1 MKSSCLSICTSF
13 YYFSNFFIVFFF
25 FGFYYYSVTVLF
37 YTLTV
42 YSFLTQLFQPLMK
55 TSFVQSKYWAN
66 KVVNP
71 VFRPEKKPSL
81 GRGQSSPAIFLS
93 PYSFDLT
100 ACSRGQ
106 RLSGHLRKPN
116 SKHYRAFLSQPGSGL
131 LIRLAKRNENMI
143 RYWTMQTLR
152 IVITLSHLRAL
163 HDALRKTFLK
173 VTNIK
178 VNC

>member
-25 FGFYYYSVTVLF
+25 WFLLLF
-37 YTLTV
+37 SYCIILYTLTV

-173 VTNIK
+173 ETNIK
-178 VNC
+178 ANC